1 MSGILDVF
9 KEDPFSVVA
18 LTDAVNAIEFI
29 PGVAGREVD
38 WQESGV
44 SKTTIAIERKGESL
58 VLVDPS
64 PRGSPG
70 EAIAKAKRDIRSLN
84 VPHYEVQSS
93 VYADEIQGV
102 RAFGSESDT
111 ETISAKLDERMREL
125 VQLSID
131 PTLEY
136 QRVGAVKGVILNA
149 DGSTLYDLFS
159 EFGVTQEAE
168 IGFDVV
174 TDGSTTGALRKK
186 VNAAV
191 RLIANNLKGMPY
203 RGIKAFCSDTFFDA
217 LVTNAEVVKT
227 YLNWTAA
234 ADLRGDQ
241 FGPYQAFPW
250 GGVMWINYRGAV
262 GATSFIAAD
271 KCHLFPVG
279 VPGLFRTVYAPADY
293 VETVNTNGLPRYA
306 RQYEMP
312 NGKGVWLDVQANALN
327 YCTRPKVLL
336 KGKTAA

>member
-18 LTDAVNAIEFI
+18 LTDAVNEVEFI
-29 PGVAGREVD
+29 PGIAGREVD
-38 WQESGV
+38 WQESGI

-58 VLVDPS
+58 VIVDPS

-70 EAIAKAKRDIRSLN
+70 DAIAKPKRDIRSLN

-102 RAFGSESDT
+102 RAFGSESDV
-111 ETISAKLDERMREL
+111 ETIAGKVAERMREL

-136 QRVGAVKGVILNA
+136 QRVGAVKGVILNG

-159 EFGVTQEAE
+159 EFGVSQETE
-168 IGFDVV
+168 IGFDVA
-174 TDGSTTGALRKK
+174 TDGSATGALRKK
-186 VNAAV
+186 VNGAV
-191 RLIANNLKGMPY
+191 RLIANNLKGAPY
-203 RGIKAFCSDTFFDA
+203 RGIKAFCGDTFYDA
-217 LVTNAEVVKT
+217 LVTNAEVVKS

-234 ADLRGDQ
+234 ADLRGDT

-250 GGVMWINYRGAV
+250 GGVTWINYRGSN
-262 GATSFIAAD
+262 GATPFVDAT

-306 RQYEMP
+306 RQYEMQ
-312 NGKGVWLDVQANALN
+312 NGKGIWLDVQANALN

-336 KGKTAA
+336 KGKSSA